1 MTITT
6 IDLLTELRSSRT
18 DLARIVEAAHRNKF
32 PRLVLQARSVRAW
45 EQREPSLWARVQTW
59 LAAHSITVVE
69 V

>member
-6 IDLLTELRSSRT
+6 TELVTELRSSRT

-32 PRLVLQARSVRAW
+32 PLLVLPALSVRAW
-45 EQREPSLWARVQTW
+45 EQREPSLWARVRTW
-59 LAAHSITVVE
+59 LEARSITVVE